1 MRRPLPTP
9 PAAQRHAFT
18 LVELLVVIAI
28 IGTLVALLLPAVQA
42 AREAARN
49 NTCKNNIKQL
59 GLAMQNYD
67 TTFRKLPGLMNE
79 LPFQAGGKV
88 QAAGAYKGQYQVGRR
103 ASWTVMIFPYV
114 EQQALWDNWSSN
126 FEIGTASISQSGFN
140 DAFNPAIEQLQCP
153 SDPAENPTEPATS
166 YVANA
171 GWGLADPD
179 RVAQDTPAVD
189 TQFSEFAANGV
200 FFDLNKKTGDVS
212 LTGDWLNTADGRE
225 NLIPVQSSIDAL
237 SAADGTSKTMMLSE
251 NLNAVYYTFPI
262 EVPSPPTFTNIAD
275 AKHHFGFVWHNR
287 LGSTTLPLPICK
299 INGGRSSD
307 VVPPTTMGEQSEAL
321 AYPSSNHPG
330 GVNVAFGDGS
340 VRYINEQL
348 SNRVYAQL
356 MTSNYKKSRYRD
368 VEDADTFDRKLP
380 QPNDNDY

>member
-1 MRRPLPTP
+1 MRRPLPATS
-9 PAAQRHAFT
+9 AARRQAFT

-59 GLAMQNYD
+59 GLAMANYD
-67 TTFRKLPGLMNE
+67 TTFRKLPGLVNE
-79 LPFQAGGKV
+79 IPYPAGGKV
-88 QAAGAYKGQYQVGRR
+88 QAVGQYKGQYLIGRR
-103 ASWTVMIFPYV
+103 ASWMVMIFPYV
-114 EQQALWDNWSSN
+114 ENQALWDNWSTN
-126 FEIGTASISQSGFN
+126 FQIGTAAISQNGFN
-140 DAFNPAIEQLQCP
+140 DSFNPAIEQLQCP
-153 SDPAENPTEPATS
+153 SDPVDNVTEPTTS

-179 RVAQDTPAVD
+179 RNDQNTPEVP
-189 TQFSEFAANGV
+189 TINTEFAANGV
-200 FFDLNKKTGDVS
+200 FFDLNKKSRVS
-212 LTGDWLNTADGRE
+212 LTSAWLNIQDARE
-225 NLIPVQSSIDAL
+225 SLPSVQSSIDSL
-237 SAADGTSKTMMLSE
+237 SAADGTSKTMLLSE
-251 NLNAVYYTFPI
+251 NLNAVYYTYPI
-262 EVPSPPTFTNIAD
+262 NVPPPQGFNDISD
-275 AKHHFGFVWHNR
+275 AKHHFGFVWHNK
-287 LGSTTLPLPICK
+287 LGGSNLRPAICK
-299 INGGRSSD
+299 INGGRSAD
-307 VVPPTTMGEQSEAL
+307 VVPPTTMGEQTEEL

-340 VRYINEQL
+340 VRYVNEQL

-368 VEDADTFDRKLP
+368 VEDANTFDRKLP